1 MDYWDYDEPMW
12 EPSEADELFNEI
24 KSNLIDAAKDS
35 IKKE

>member
-1 MDYWDYDEPMW
+1 MGYWDYDEPMW

-24 KSNLIDAAKDS
+24 KSKLIDAAKDS